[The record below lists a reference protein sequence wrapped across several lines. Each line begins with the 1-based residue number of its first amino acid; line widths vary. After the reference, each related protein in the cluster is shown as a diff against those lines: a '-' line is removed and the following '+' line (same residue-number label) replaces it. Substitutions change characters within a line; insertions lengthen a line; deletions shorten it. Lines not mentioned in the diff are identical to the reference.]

1 MVGGVQRWGGAHSD
15 RGLGVSFGS
24 WGSGTGSEHG
34 LEKSSG
40 ARERRNWRLSSA
52 STGARQRCETAM
64 ANERWRNRVEAVL
77 ASQKRYEL
85 CFFPWSRHR

>member
-52 STGARQRCETAM
+52 
-64 ANERWRNRVEAVL
+64 
-77 ASQKRYEL
+77 
-85 CFFPWSRHR
+85 